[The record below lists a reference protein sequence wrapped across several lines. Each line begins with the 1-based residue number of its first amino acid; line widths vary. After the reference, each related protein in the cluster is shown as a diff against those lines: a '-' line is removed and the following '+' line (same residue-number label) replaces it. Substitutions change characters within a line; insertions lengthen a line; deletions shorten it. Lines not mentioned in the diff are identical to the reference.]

1 METKIS
7 KKEYLEKWL
16 DYTDYLKWL
25 CWTPNDKTSEEVKI
39 TVEKLQALIKKVA
52 CEKYSKGDKLKD

>member
-39 TVEKLQALIKKVA
+39 TIEKLQALIKKVA
-52 CEKYSKGDKLKD
+52 CEKYSK